1 MDRTS
6 VLSFYQI
13 LGDGSTI
20 LLYYMKTRQYNHLN
34 YFLEDLRCNHTDWM
48 RGQGEPPG
56 WEDRYSIDDNG
67 LKIGFCMNVV

>member
-1 MDRTS
+1 
-6 VLSFYQI
+6 
-13 LGDGSTI
+13 
-20 LLYYMKTRQYNHLN
+20 MKTRQYNHLN